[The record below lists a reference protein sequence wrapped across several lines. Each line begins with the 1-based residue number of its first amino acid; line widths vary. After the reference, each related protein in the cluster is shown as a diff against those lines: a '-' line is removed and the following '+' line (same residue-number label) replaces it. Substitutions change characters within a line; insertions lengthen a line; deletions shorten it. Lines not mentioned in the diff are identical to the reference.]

1 MKRYALDLDKFGLYP
16 AAETLLGKF
25 VEKASGGVYK
35 PEHRKVFHDRRI
47 TKAAQER
54 IKGYAEALTD
64 TDHGA
69 P

>member
-1 MKRYALDLDKFGLYP
+1 MKRYAENLESWRLYP
-16 AAETLLGKF
+16 AAEKLLGKYI
-25 VEKASGGVYK
+25 EDQCGGSYA
-35 PEHRKVFHDRRI
+35 PQHRRVFHDRRI

-54 IKGYAEALTD
+54 IKGFAEALNR